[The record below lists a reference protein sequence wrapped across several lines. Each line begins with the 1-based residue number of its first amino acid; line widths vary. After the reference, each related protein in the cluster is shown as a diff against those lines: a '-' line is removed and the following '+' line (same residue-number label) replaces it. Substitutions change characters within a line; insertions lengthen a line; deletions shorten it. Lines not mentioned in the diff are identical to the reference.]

1 MALTKRQKQLDEL
14 KWAKSEELGRD
25 ACGTFDYCEKCNKAL
40 ENPCDKAY
48 QKLHRKPRTA
58 KKAPAPAESAAPKA
72 PAAEA
77 AKPVEPKT
85 AEAPKA
91 ASKAAEPKAAPKATA
106 KAAPKRGKKK

>member
-48 QKLHRKPRTA
+48 QKHRQKSSGTRRIGCTQ
-58 KKAPAPAESAAPKA
+58 S
-72 PAAEA
+72 
-77 AKPVEPKT
+77 T
-85 AEAPKA
+85 GGRG
-91 ASKAAEPKAAPKATA
+91 SKAGRTENG
-106 KAAPKRGKKK
+106 RGSESGF

>member
-58 KKAPAPAESAAPKA
+58 KKA
-72 PAAEA
+72 
-77 AKPVEPKT
+77 
-85 AEAPKA
+85 
-91 ASKAAEPKAAPKATA
+91 ASKAAEPKAAPKAAA

>member
-58 KKAPAPAESAAPKA
+58 KKAPA
-72 PAAEA
+72 
-77 AKPVEPKT
+77 
-85 AEAPKA
+85 
-91 ASKAAEPKAAPKATA
+91 
-106 KAAPKRGKKK
+106 